1 MIISFAGGLIFTHD
15 DLAHALAVTARSNG
29 NTYVYDYNGNH
40 TRREIGYDTYDLKYD
55 AESRLV
61 EVKKNSTVIATFAY
75 DGDP

>member
-55 AESRLV
+55 AEELAGGGQ
-61 EVKKNSTVIATFAY
+61 EEQHGYCHICL
-75 DGDP
+75 